1 MSKMVKTNISL
12 AEQLKRVTQTVG
24 RMVDNGDGVS
34 AIERAIL
41 LDALQDMYE
50 TVLSLPLAE
59 RKEAV
64 VLQQHTADIREEQI
78 DKHQVQEYDGLVK
91 EASLKSMPESSPL
104 CLGDGSTIAEDKP
117 QFAFIPEE
125 EEPTFHQPSMEEV
138 EGSGNDELF
147 EDSESDEAAALKEE
161 ARKKAEA
168 AAARKRAEE
177 EEARKKAEAAAARK
191 RAEEELARKKA
202 EEEKARAAIN
212 KKAKE
217 NEEKADNAESSLF
230 DLLSKSRA
238 TESSVASTETAH
250 KTLGEKLIQPTL
262 RVEDEVENQM
272 KRHKVSDMRTLIN
285 INDKFSFMSE
295 LFHNNM
301 KAYNDFILR
310 LNATDDRD
318 QALNYV
324 NEMAQQYHWDNE
336 SLAVKT
342 FYSIFDRKF

>member
-1 MSKMVKTNISL
+1 M
-12 AEQLKRVTQTVG
+12 
-24 RMVDNGDGVS
+24 
-34 AIERAIL
+34 
-41 LDALQDMYE
+41 
-50 TVLSLPLAE
+50 
-59 RKEAV
+59 
-64 VLQQHTADIREEQI
+64 
-78 DKHQVQEYDGLVK
+78 
-91 EASLKSMPESSPL
+91 
-104 CLGDGSTIAEDKP
+104 
-117 QFAFIPEE
+117 
-125 EEPTFHQPSMEEV
+125 
-138 EGSGNDELF
+138 
-147 EDSESDEAAALKEE
+147 
-161 ARKKAEA
+161 ARKKAE
-168 AAARKRAEE
+168 E
-177 EEARKKAEAAAARK
+177 AAARK